1 MTHTSLLPAGAV
13 PWLRRQVGD
22 LERGIGWGILRDRKN
37 MALNFQD
44 FWGAIQRRQVN
55 KRKLGVIWWLNA
67 ERVDN

>member
-44 FWGAIQRRQVN
+44 FWGPIS
-55 KRKLGVIWWLNA
+55 KKTSK
-67 ERVDN
+67 